1 MAVLMEVNSVISYDP
16 GHGIDATQSALIVEG
31 SLTLSG
37 NYGGGSPAHGDVIDF
52 NDAQIASTAIP
63 RRVEIFQY
71 KAAGVMP
78 AHYSFLYAYGTD
90 QSDGELTVID
100 STTGLEITQGAAY
113 PGQLTAADAGIRF
126 RAFFPKGL

>member
-1 MAVLMEVNSVISYDP
+1 MSVAVTINSIIPHDP
-16 GHGIDATQSALIVEG
+16 GAGIDKTQSALIVEG
-31 SLTLSG
+31 ALTLSG
-37 NYGGGSPAHGDVIDF
+37 NYGGASPAHGDVIDF
-52 NDAQIASTAIP
+52 SDARVTSSSIP

-100 STTGLEITQGAAY
+100 TTTGLELTQGNAY

-126 RAFFPKGL
+126 RATFPLFV